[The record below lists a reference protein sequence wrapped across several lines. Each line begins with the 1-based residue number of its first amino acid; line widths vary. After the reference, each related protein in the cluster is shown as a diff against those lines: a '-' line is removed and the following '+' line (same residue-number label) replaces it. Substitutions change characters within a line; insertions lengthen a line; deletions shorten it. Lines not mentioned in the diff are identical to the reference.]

1 MRLQLLS
8 LAGVAVLLVVSLID
22 APFPH
27 DQRLQ
32 HVPTVVALGLL
43 AWVAARERLSSAA
56 FYGLLGFLV
65 LHIIGARWVYSNVPY
80 DRWAEAA
87 LGFRPS
93 DRFGW
98 ERNHY
103 DRVVHLA
110 FGGLVMSAAAEL
122 FLRAG
127 CRRSMA
133 LLGGLCLVTSASALY
148 EIAEWQIGVWL
159 APEQAERYNGQQG
172 DLWDAQKDMALALAG
187 SVVTAAALAARGR
200 SHNAA
205 RRF

>member
-8 LAGVAVLLVVSLID
+8 LAGVAALLVVSLID

-32 HVPTVVALGLL
+32 HIPTVIALGLL
-43 AWVAARERLSSAA
+43 AWIALRERLSPAA

-87 LGFRPS
+87 LGFRLG

-103 DRVVHLA
+103 DRFVHLA
-110 FGGLVMSAAAEL
+110 FGALVMPAAAEV
-122 FLRAG
+122 FVRAG
-127 CRRSMA
+127 CRLPIA
-133 LLGGLCLVTSASALY
+133 LLGGLCLVTSASAIY
-148 EIAEWQIGVWL
+148 EVAEWQIGVWL
-159 APEQAERYNGQQG
+159 APDQAERYNGQQG

-187 SVVTAAALAARGR
+187 SAFVAVTLAIRRSPRAAA
-200 SHNAA
+200 S
-205 RRF
+205 